1 MYLLLTK
8 TQGNRYIKKVPS
20 ETRLSENQVSL
31 NRENYRKLQ
40 NKYVLVRK
48 SSIKTNMEHITKS
61 NKSVSKFWLVE
72 TFH

>member
-31 NRENYRKLQ
+31 QGKLSETAKQ
-40 NKYVLVRK
+40 IR
-48 SSIKTNMEHITKS
+48 T
-61 NKSVSKFWLVE
+61 SKE
-72 TFH
+72 K